1 MLRPAHGAG
10 CGRVHACPVCSPVC
24 RDCKRVLLTL
34 ALALTLTR
42 CDWNEPG
49 VVARTLERL
58 RRALGFVDELA
69 RRAAAL
75 GALQGAVLQALLAW
89 LAKEQQRL
97 EEARRLAE
105 PQEAGAEG
113 HADPAE
119 VAPSEVVRQ
128 TLSSADGTRDEPSP
142 LLAERGDEVT
152 RAMADAA
159 DDQDLKTA
167 QQALAESAYFFVA
180 LQREA
185 DDLGVSADEQLKQYT
200 F

>member
-1 MLRPAHGAG
+1 MHALAA
-10 CGRVHACPVCSPVC
+10 RV
-24 RDCKRVLLTL
+24 T
-34 ALALTLTR
+34 LALTLTR

-105 PQEAGAEG
+105 PSEAGAEG

-119 VAPSEVVRQ
+119 VAPSPRRGRAPASTSRRR
-128 TLSSADGTRDEPSP
+128 TLCLG
-142 LLAERGDEVT
+142 RGAPPPPRRT
-152 RAMADAA
+152 
-159 DDQDLKTA
+159 T
-167 QQALAESAYFFVA
+167 ESCS
-180 LQREA
+180 R
-185 DDLGVSADEQLKQYT
+185 
-200 F
+200 

>member
-1 MLRPAHGAG
+1 MH
-10 CGRVHACPVCSPVC
+10 
-24 RDCKRVLLTL
+24 LTV

-97 EEARRLAE
+97 DEARRLAE
-105 PQEAGAEG
+105 PSEAGAEG

-128 TLSSADGTRDEPSP
+128 TLSSADGIDSSMSIGICISSSISCRA
-142 LLAERGDEVT
+142 LLCASAT
-152 RAMADAA
+152 MAAIA
-159 DDQDLKTA
+159 PHGAGAGGQ
-167 QQALAESAYFFVA
+167 E
-180 LQREA
+180 
-185 DDLGVSADEQLKQYT
+185 
-200 F
+200 

>member
-1 MLRPAHGAG
+1 MHALAA
-10 CGRVHACPVCSPVC
+10 RV
-24 RDCKRVLLTL
+24 T
-34 ALALTLTR
+34 LALTLTR

-89 LAKEQQRL
+89 LAKEQQRM

-105 PQEAGAEG
+105 PSEAGAEG

-142 LLAERGDEVT
+142 LLAELGDEVT
-152 RAMADAA
+152 RAMADAADDLRKLLRVKVA